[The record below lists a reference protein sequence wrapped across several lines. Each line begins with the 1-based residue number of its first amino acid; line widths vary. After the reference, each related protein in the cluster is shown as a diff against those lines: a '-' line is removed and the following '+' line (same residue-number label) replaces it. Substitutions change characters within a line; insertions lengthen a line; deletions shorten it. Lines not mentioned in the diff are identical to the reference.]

1 MNVTVRR
8 CTRLSTL
15 IALALTA
22 LSSSAQT
29 RLVISQMYG
38 GGGNTGAQFTND
50 FLELYNPTSSA
61 ISLNGL
67 SIQYAAATSAAW
79 NSVALPA
86 AVVQPGHYFLIQA
99 AAGTTVPN
107 SPLSPPADFV
117 VPAAGSSGN
126 PLNFS
131 ATAGKVAIVHGA
143 AALTLACPVPSAYV
157 TLIGYGPTANCYEGT
172 GPAPAPSN
180 TTADVR
186 ANPNADN
193 FDNPSDFTIAAPTP
207 HNSGSAAAPVTPPT
221 LAINAIQGVK
231 STTASTL
238 SPYAGQQVTTK
249 GVVTAVLSNAFF
261 IQSRDVDA
269 DTNPLTPEGIEVF
282 TGSPTSAAAVLG
294 NFVQVTGTV
303 QTFPAATASH
313 TPATEITSPTI
324 TLVSAG
330 NALPTPIALTSAQ
343 LTPSGGLY
351 QLTPYEAMRV
361 SIASLIS
368 TSGTNGSITAAN
380 EANELAT
387 STGYFYAVITG
398 TPRPF
403 REPGIDIRDPAVPGT
418 PATVA
423 HFDDNPER
431 ILVDSVIAGGTS
443 IEISTGA
450 VLPNVTGVLD
460 FTFSNDSFYDPSRL
474 ILDASYNRANVVPG
488 MTVQPVPL
496 PGANEFVVASFN
508 IERFY
513 NPAKPPRTIST
524 TSPQAS
530 PASTAAHP
538 QALSPPA
545 RPSSPRPSM

>member
-143 AALTLACPVPSAYV
+143 AALTLACPAPSAYV

-221 LAINAIQGVK
+221 LAIHAIQGVK

-238 SPYAGQQVTTK
+238 SPYAGQQVTTT

-294 NFVQVTGTV
+294 NYVQVTGTV
-303 QTFPAATASH
+303 HTFPAVYRKPHARHRNHLAH
-313 TPATEITSPTI
+313 HHPRQHRQRPAHAHHAHLRACSRPR
-324 TLVSAG
+324 A
-330 NALPTPIALTSAQ
+330 A
-343 LTPSGGLY
+343 
-351 QLTPYEAMRV
+351 
-361 SIASLIS
+361 S
-368 TSGTNGSITAAN
+368 TSSPPTKACASPSPPSPPPPAPTAPSPPPTKPPR
-380 EANELAT
+380 LAT

-418 PATVA
+418 PASVA

-460 FTFSNDSFYDPSRL
+460 FTFSTDSFYDPSRL
-474 ILDASYNRANVVPG
+474 ILDAAYNRANV
-488 MTVQPVPL
+488 
-496 PGANEFVVASFN
+496 
-508 IERFY
+508 
-513 NPAKPPRTIST
+513 
-524 TSPQAS
+524 S
-530 PASTAAHP
+530 PA
-538 QALSPPA
+538 
-545 RPSSPRPSM
+545 